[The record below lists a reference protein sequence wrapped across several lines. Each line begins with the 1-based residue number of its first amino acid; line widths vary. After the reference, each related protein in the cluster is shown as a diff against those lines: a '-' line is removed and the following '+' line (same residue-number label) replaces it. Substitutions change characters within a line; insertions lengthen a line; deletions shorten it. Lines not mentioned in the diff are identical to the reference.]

1 MIQNRR
7 KLDFIFSC
15 WTVQHFAFSWTVQ
28 YLLISLR
35 INLMPDEKLDLNT
48 LFTLRYLLDIK
59 NDIVNLKQDVLDLQ
73 YFPERLDGSYK
84 QEWLTYIK
92 RQCHKREIELSQK
105 TAQAFLGTLNED
117 QVSEYRALL
126 TQVQQTENINNS
138 ENIKVIKTNVKAY
151 IEHLLKL

>member
-1 MIQNRR
+1 
-7 KLDFIFSC
+7 
-15 WTVQHFAFSWTVQ
+15 
-28 YLLISLR
+28 
-35 INLMPDEKLDLNT
+35 MPDEKLDLNT